1 MRVAMTMTERCHV
14 RKIVLVISSL
24 LLANATCER
33 ILVISWC
40 MVFAV
45 LVLSDELNCDP
56 AVIDVGK
63 GRKAP

>member
-1 MRVAMTMTERCHV
+1 MRVAMTMTERFHV
-14 RKIVLVISSL
+14 RKIVLVISS

-45 LVLSDELNCDP
+45 LALP
-56 AVIDVGK
+56 VIESV
-63 GRKAP
+63 AQ

>member
-14 RKIVLVISSL
+14 QKIVLVISS

-40 MVFAV
+40 MVFEV

-56 AVIDVGK
+56 VVIDVRK